1 MIGTILF
8 AALMMIAVG
17 AVICLWGWQLPGAFG
32 KNEMHDRER

>member
-17 AVICLWGWQLPGAFG
+17 AVICLWGWQLPIARPQKRRLF
-32 KNEMHDRER
+32 